1 MPKRIIYRN
10 RVRECRLRALV
21 PTETH
26 LARLCGIDRTT
37 ISHLEN
43 QRLFLSIRYA
53 LAIKEALGCS
63 LDDLYEKA
71 EGSPAL
77 GCSAPSASPDGV
89 KNRGLRPPEPGHEK
103 R

>member
-1 MPKRIIYRN
+1 MPNCIDYRN

-21 PTETH
+21 PTQTH

-43 QRLFLSIRYA
+43 QRLFLSIHNA

-63 LDDLYEKA
+63 LDDLYQKVETHEEAKPT
-71 EGSPAL
+71 GP
-77 GCSAPSASPDGV
+77 GCSAASGADATG
-89 KNRGLRPPEPGHEK
+89 
-103 R
+103 